1 MVKEQLLRRVARNI
15 RWKVFLFL
23 ALPVAALGLIA
34 CGGDSASDTSSQ
46 TIEEAET
53 VRGLILEVNAKSLL
67 ELESLRLEDEGGTIW
82 LFEGGGRTFPG
93 LTPSH
98 IREHMVAGQRVSVT
112 FERDGDVLTVVDV
125 GD

>member
-1 MVKEQLLRRVARNI
+1 VKEKFLRRVPTNV

-23 ALPVAALGLIA
+23 ALPIAALGLMA
-34 CGGDSASDTSSQ
+34 CGGDSAGDANSQ
-46 TIEEAET
+46 TIEEAGT

-67 ELESLRLEDEGGTIW
+67 DLESLRLEDEDGTIW

-93 LTPSH
+93 FTPSH

-125 GD
+125 AD

>member
-1 MVKEQLLRRVARNI
+1 MVKEQLLRRVAPNI

-34 CGGDSASDTSSQ
+34 CGGDSTSQ
-46 TIEEAET
+46 AVEVET

-82 LFEGGGRTFPG
+82 LFEGGGRTFPDF
-93 LTPSH
+93 TPSH
-98 IREHMVAGQRVSVT
+98 IREHMVTGQRISVT
-112 FERDGDVLTVVDV
+112 FDRDGDVLTVVDV
-125 GD
+125 AD